1 VSIDIFDA
9 IVDFYGLQCLQAVA
23 VPNVDAFSPSQN
35 RWLRDF
41 ESYQATYQHKLA
53 RAIYDYLALIC
64 FGEARHAKNRASHYV
79 DGLPTC
85 SERST
90 QYDRAAQYNPQQFL
104 PVLEELF
111 NIATWESGYGGTSW
125 ARIARAAQMYGTVP
139 DAVFIDHCVDLS
151 HNNSLCFNKEEADIF
166 TLRWAAGYK
175 TMLDRKARWAPTSFI
190 DEYVNNFSYA
200 MYSLLVRAQRLG
212 LINNNIPQ
220 IEITNDADE
229 WEYEPIKWGSR
240 EVGGIIQQG
249 ETCYVCGETVL
260 PNQAY
265 EVQGET
271 VCSYCYR
278 DLGYCDYC
286 EEVVLGDVTYVD
298 GHGYVCDDC
307 LPEVEKEKEEEENN
321 AEEEE
326 EDFEYET
333 VDVDE
338 GRV

>member
-1 VSIDIFDA
+1 MSIDIFDA

-41 ESYQATYQHKLA
+41 ETYQAVYQKKLA

-64 FGEARHAKNRASHYV
+64 FGEARHAINKASHYV

-85 SERST
+85 RERST
-90 QYDRAAQYNPQQFL
+90 QYDQAIQYNPRQFL

-111 NIATWESGYGGTSW
+111 NIATWDSGYGGTSW

-139 DAVFIDHCVDLS
+139 DAVFVDHCVDLS

-175 TMLDRKARWAPTSFI
+175 TMLDRKAVWAPTSFI
-190 DEYVNNFSYA
+190 DEYVYNFSYA
-200 MYSLLVRAQRLG
+200 VYSLLVRAQRLG
-212 LINNNIPQ
+212 LISNNIPR
-220 IEITNDADE
+220 IEVTNDADE

-240 EVGGIIQQG
+240 VVGGIIQYG
-249 ETCYVCGETVL
+249 ETCYICGETVP

-265 EVQGET
+265 EVQYET
-271 VCSYCYR
+271 VCSYCYD
-278 DLGYCDYC
+278 DLCYCDC
-286 EEVVLGDVTYVD
+286 CGEKVLGDVTYVVD
-298 GHGYVCDDC
+298 YGYVCDAC
-307 LPEVEKEKEEEENN
+307 LPEIEEEGEN
-321 AEEEE
+321 ETE

>member
-1 VSIDIFDA
+1 MIDIFNV
-9 IVDFYGLQCLQAVA
+9 IIDFYGLQCLQAVA

-35 RWLRDF
+35 RWLGDF
-41 ESYQATYQHKLA
+41 DAYQAAYQKKLA

-79 DGLPTC
+79 KDLPTC
-85 SERST
+85 YERST
-90 QYDRAAQYNPQQFL
+90 QYDHASQYNPQQFL

-111 NIATWESGYGGTSW
+111 EVAKWDSGYGGGSW

-139 DAVFIDHCVDLS
+139 DAVFVDHCVDLS

-166 TLRWAAGYK
+166 TLRCATGYK
-175 TMLDRKARWAPTSFI
+175 TMLDRKASWCPTSFI

-200 MYSLLVRAQRLG
+200 VYSLLVRAQRLG

-240 EVGGIIQQG
+240 VVGGIIQNG
-249 ETCYVCGETVL
+249 EACYVCGETV
-260 PNQAY
+260 PPTQTY
-265 EVQGET
+265 EAQDKI

-278 DLGYCDYC
+278 DLCYCDC
-286 EEVVLGDVTYVD
+286 CGEKVLGDVTYVVD
-298 GHGYVCDDC
+298 YGHVCDDC
-307 LPEVEKEKEEEENN
+307 LPEVEGKEKEEEENN
-321 AEEEE
+321 GGE

>member
-1 VSIDIFDA
+1 MSIDIFDA
-9 IVDFYGLQCLQAVA
+9 IVDFYGLQCLQAIA

-64 FGEARHAKNRASHYV
+64 FGEARHAKNKASHYV
-79 DGLPTC
+79 EGLPTC

-111 NIATWESGYGGTSW
+111 EVAKWDSGYGGTSW

-139 DAVFIDHCVDLS
+139 DAVFVDHCVDLS

-166 TLRWAAGYK
+166 TLRWATGYK
-175 TMLDRKARWAPTSFI
+175 TMLDRKASWAPTSFI

-200 MYSLLVRAQRLG
+200 VYSLLVRAQRLG
-212 LINNNIPQ
+212 LISNNIPQ

-240 EVGGIIQQG
+240 VVGGFIQYG
-249 ETCYVCGETVL
+249 ETCYVCGETVP

-265 EVQGET
+265 EVQDET
-271 VCSYCYR
+271 VCSYCYD
-278 DLGYCDYC
+278 DLYYCDC
-286 EEVVLGDVTYVD
+286 CGEKVLDVTYVVD
-298 GHGYVCDDC
+298 YGYVCDDC

-321 AEEEE
+321 EEE